1 MSVLASPST
10 NSVVPGVLG
19 FLVVAGLGIILYFLL
34 RSMNTQL
41 RKVARGPSWQSGAD
55 GHPGGD
61 GGDTP
66 GQPGGPAPGGRD
78 GDLDSGQDGG
88 LPPGS
93 QRPASGAGSQRSVRP

>member
-1 MSVLASPST
+1 MSALATPSA

-41 RKVARGPSWQSGAD
+41 RKVARGPSWHSDTD

-61 GGDTP
+61 GGETP
-66 GQPGGPAPGGRD
+66 GQEGGPAPD
-78 GDLDSGQDGG
+78 GNPALGQDGG

-93 QRPASGAGSQRSVRP
+93 QRPASGAGSQRSLRP